1 MTETVA
7 RRLLDR
13 SIRFLENFA
22 GCFGNRSQRSN
33 SRRYLRGL
41 LGEAERKSMA
51 PMVAAV
57 TSTADYQSFQ
67 HFITNAPW
75 DHEAVWKTLRHLAP
89 AGPGLLLI
97 DDTGF
102 AKQGDRSVGVARQ
115 YSGTLG
121 KTGNCQVAVGSVF
134 VQKRDSWP
142 IAFDLYLPEA
152 WAKDFPRRDRA
163 EVPRSVHFAVKWKI
177 ALRQVDRAR
186 RDGLLVDAVVADAGY
201 GEIHEFR
208 RELHARRLRYVMSVR
223 GDLSLKREGREA
235 GPAASVEKI
244 AASLPVKAWQ
254 VITWRKGTKGPMRA
268 CFAAVRVRVVNG
280 WPATGPWP
288 RLEWL
293 ICEKPVGVRGKK
305 RYYLSNLP
313 PSTSLQRLASVAHA
327 RWQVEE
333 YFERLKS
340 EVGIDDFEGR
350 SWPAWHH
357 HVALAAMTY
366 GLLEA
371 ERRAKRI
378 GKKTFQAYRRI
389 LRRLVFLMMITERNE
404 DVVLMMAFKRK
415 PPPGWGFG

>member
-1 MTETVA
+1 MTEAAA

-13 SIRFLENFA
+13 SIRFVENFA
-22 GCFGNRSQRSN
+22 GCFGNSAQRNN
-33 SRRYLRGL
+33 SLRYLRGL
-41 LGEAERKSMA
+41 LGDAERKSMA
-51 PMVAAV
+51 PMLAAP
-57 TSTADYQSFQ
+57 TPTADYQSFQ

-75 DHEAVWKTLRHLAP
+75 DHQKVWKTLRQMAP

-142 IAFDLYLPEA
+142 MGFDLYLPEA
-152 WAKDFPRRDRA
+152 WANDRVRRDRA
-163 EVPRSVHFAVKWKI
+163 QVPRSIGFAKKWKI
-177 ALRQVDRAR
+177 ALQQVDRAL
-186 RDGLLVDAVVADAGY
+186 RDGMLIDAVVADAGY

-208 RELHARRLRYVMSVR
+208 RELHSRRLRYVMSVR
-223 GDLSLKREGREA
+223 GDISLKREGREA
-235 GPAASVEKI
+235 GPALSVEKI
-244 AASLPVKAWQ
+244 AAALPDKSWKM
-254 VITWRKGTKGPMRA
+254 ITWRKGTKGPMRA
-268 CFAAVRVRVVNG
+268 RFAAVRVRVVNG
-280 WPATGPWP
+280 WTATGPWP

-293 ICEKPVGVRGKK
+293 ICEKPAGLRGKR

-313 PSTSLQRLASVAHA
+313 PSTTLQRLAGIAHA

-371 ERRAKRI
+371 ERR
-378 GKKTFQAYRRI
+378 GKKLGEKTFQAYRRI
-389 LRRLVFLMMITERNE
+389 LRRLVCLMMITERNE
-404 DVVLMMAFKRK
+404 DAVLMMSFKQR